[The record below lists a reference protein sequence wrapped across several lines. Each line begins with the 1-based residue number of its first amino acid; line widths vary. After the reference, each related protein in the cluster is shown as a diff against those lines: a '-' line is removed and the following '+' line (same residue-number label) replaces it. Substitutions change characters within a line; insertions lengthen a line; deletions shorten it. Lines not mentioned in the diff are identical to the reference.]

1 MASSEFLAFVDRC
14 QVAVGRDRDV
24 AAVLSDAPRLP
35 NLAEQLLIEGLVGR
49 LREALAART
58 AAPASSAHAL
68 LARRAVR
75 WLNQH
80 HTEELTAT
88 ALASALG
95 VSRWH
100 LARVLKEQT
109 RHGIRWHLN
118 EARIDHAERLIRTSP
133 LSLKEIAAGAGFPS
147 ASALSRHFHLHRGLA
162 PSTLR
167 QSVAGRLGRWPPDR
181 KTRR

>member
-14 QVAVGRDRDV
+14 QIAVGRDRDV
-24 AAVLSDAPRLP
+24 AAVLNDPPHLP
-35 NLAEQLLIEGLVGR
+35 NLAEQLVIEGLVGR
-49 LREALAART
+49 LREALVART
-58 AAPASSAHAL
+58 AVTASSAHAL

-75 WLNQH
+75 WLKQH
-80 HTEELTAT
+80 HTEALTAGG
-88 ALASALG
+88 LASALG

-133 LSLKEIAAGAGFPS
+133 LSLKEIAARAGFRS
-147 ASALSRHFHLHRGLA
+147 ASELSRHFHLHRGLA
-162 PSTLR
+162 PSALR
-167 QSVAGRLGRWPPDR
+167 QSVVGRLSGWPPDR